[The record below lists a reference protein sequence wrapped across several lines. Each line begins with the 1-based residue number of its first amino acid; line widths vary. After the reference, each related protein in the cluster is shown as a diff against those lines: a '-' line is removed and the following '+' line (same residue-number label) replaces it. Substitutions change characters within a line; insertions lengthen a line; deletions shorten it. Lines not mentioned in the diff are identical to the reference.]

1 MSTQTEV
8 KSESQWELRQL
19 GDLSYCSSNA
29 CDKEHVPAVKALVG
43 TWWRFGFLSK
53 SNIGNEVSRICSELT
68 VATNVGLKFPS
79 GVPLTAMYLYIGYK
93 DSKLVQQQRLRSS
106 MAFQQQRLMLPVT
119 PDSGTSF
126 DRFVQNKWPLPF
138 STSATRLQSRC
149 RHQDFFYALLG
160 IFCGIILLY
169 FCKIIQNICK
179 TVKPKGVN
187 PAMSWGIGWHAF
199 PVLLLTLSGW
209 ANTKLQSNIVWRDS
223 FILLLRALFI
233 H

>member
-53 SNIGNEVSRICSELT
+53 SNIGNKVSRICSELT

-106 MAFQQQRLMLPVT
+106 MAFRQQRLMLPVT

-126 DRFVQNKWPLPF
+126 DRFVQNKCPLPF

-149 RHQDFFYALLG
+149 RHQDFFLCPSWDLLWDHSSL
-160 IFCGIILLY
+160 FL
-169 FCKIIQNICK
+169 QNY
-179 TVKPKGVN
+179 TE
-187 PAMSWGIGWHAF
+187 H
-199 PVLLLTLSGW
+199 L
-209 ANTKLQSNIVWRDS
+209 
-223 FILLLRALFI
+223 
-233 H
+233 